1 MSYIEQSS
9 LVKVTEEVG
18 EVQNQSSQE
27 PWAEL
32 LALENDPKLLE
43 ECVAYA
49 IYSHPSKRRRG
60 MNFTEEIR
68 PGNMQSRGGQES
80 SKQAKGKAATKKKEK
95 KGQAKCQHPFKNIN
109 NQLESLEKELA
120 SVQSDVKKGMSN
132 LENNINTYKK
142 SKS

>member
-9 LVKVTEEVG
+9 LVKVTEEIG

-27 PWAEL
+27 PWADL
-32 LALENDPKLLE
+32 LALEKDPKLLE

-80 SKQAKGKAATKKKEK
+80 PKQAKGKAATKKK
-95 KGQAKCQHPFKNIN
+95 FI
-109 NQLESLEKELA
+109 LLA
-120 SVQSDVKKGMSN
+120 ILVVVVLIILLVILSEFGAFSSSGSSETIIKVYN
-132 LENNINTYKK
+132 L
-142 SKS
+142 